1 MFFFH
6 LKLKEIFNEKV
17 KEIEKDLEIDIDIN
31 GHEVSINETK
41 QPTLKET
48 KGSANNVNKFTSS
61 SSSMSSLKRIEE
73 SYTIQLGAQLKTT
86 HNLRLIR
93 CDIFDYCKDRFKS
106 DINSNKVSDNM
117 DIMDLIEP
125 QSILTAMSLYTENL
139 CGLVLLVD
147 KSINERLEQILDNN
161 GCDFHFLSI
170 EQQMESTK
178 KTDTMNAGDFY
189 LTKHSNLSQC
199 HVLFHLITQI
209 ASKEESDS
217 MNVKERMN
225 EIPSENQPNDVA
237 NSSRQTL
244 KQSDLSSRHP
254 VILGLRNILKSCIN
268 HNIQT
273 LTFPLLLTHEMT
285 DEMVTL
291 FKFILF
297 LN

>member
-1 MFFFH
+1 M
-6 LKLKEIFNEKV
+6 V
-17 KEIEKDLEIDIDIN
+17 
-31 GHEVSINETK
+31 T
-41 QPTLKET
+41 
-48 KGSANNVNKFTSS
+48 NNAKRFTSS

-93 CDIFDYCKDRFKS
+93 CDILDYCKDRFKT
-106 DINSNKVSDNM
+106 DINSNNVSDST

-125 QSILTAMSLYTENL
+125 QSILTAMSLYSENL

-170 EQQMESTK
+170 EQQMQSSM
-178 KTDTMNAGDFY
+178 KTNMMNIGDFY

-199 HVLFHLITQI
+199 HVVFHLISQTE
-209 ASKEESDS
+209 SKEEQELINLKSSD
-217 MNVKERMN
+217 
-225 EIPSENQPNDVA
+225 ENRLDVLSNGA
-237 NSSRQTL
+237 VSASRQTL
-244 KQSDLSSRHP
+244 KHSDLSSRHP

-285 DEMVTL
+285 DEMVKQL
-291 FKFILF
+291 KLCFY
-297 LN
+297 

>member
-1 MFFFH
+1 
-6 LKLKEIFNEKV
+6 
-17 KEIEKDLEIDIDIN
+17 
-31 GHEVSINETK
+31 
-41 QPTLKET
+41 
-48 KGSANNVNKFTSS
+48 
-61 SSSMSSLKRIEE
+61 MSSLKRIEE